1 MEKDRFRLD
10 HHCEQVIEYSM
21 LDLEM
26 LTTSKLKGMIML
38 LMHVEYN
45 DVQEL
50 IDNQAVQKITKFMNK
65 IESDKLEYNR

>member
-1 MEKDRFRLD
+1 
-10 HHCEQVIEYSM
+10 
-21 LDLEM
+21 M

-38 LMHVEYN
+38 LTHAEYN
-45 DVQEL
+45 NVQEL